1 MPKVNKYSALVIILL
16 VAIIVIGGIVIWS
29 RYSPSRPIE
38 ISIIKPPG
46 QEQLNRIYIGGAVS
60 NPGFYPLEA
69 TDSINDI
76 IQAAG
81 GTTGDAD
88 LSKIIFHIT
97 EVGEEQPQK
106 INLNRAEGWLLEA
119 LPGIGKIR
127 AQAIIDYRQRNGPFR
142 SINELTKVE
151 DIGTAT
157 YEKIRHLI
165 TVAD

>member
-1 MPKVNKYSALVIILL
+1 MTKVNKYSVLIIILL
-16 VAIIVIGGIVIWS
+16 VAIIVIGGIVVWP
-29 RYSPSRPIE
+29 RYSSSRPVE
-38 ISIIKPPG
+38 ISLIQPPVH
-46 QEQLNRIYIGGAVS
+46 EQLNPVYIGGAVS

-81 GTTGDAD
+81 GITRDAD
-88 LSKIIFHIT
+88 LSQVNIYIT
-97 EVGEEQPQK
+97 EAGEEQPQK

-127 AQAIIDYRQRNGPFR
+127 AQAIINYRQRNGPFR
-142 SINELTKVE
+142 NINELTKVE

-157 YEKIRHLI
+157 YEQVRHLI